1 VRTRTLF
8 LVLIASAPLLPAQ
21 QLPVPNRGKQL
32 FFATKGRLHGDV
44 IVPMAPD
51 SRPVIREWS
60 RYNPTYDFIS
70 AVVRHTPDGCRVTFT
85 RYVMR
90 EDYIPRIERLEL
102 SFPYSQQPL
111 YRFFDDHV
119 HIIGFYRR
127 SPTDI
132 DRNEVVPDRT
142 PNQSMKPTAP

>member
-8 LVLIASAPLLPAQ
+8 LVLIVSAALLSAQ

-32 FFATKGRLHGDV
+32 FIATKGRPAGDV
-44 IVPMAPD
+44 ILPMTPD
-51 SRPVIREWS
+51 RRPVIRDWS

-70 AVVRHTPDGCRVTFT
+70 AVVHHTSDGCQVAFT
-85 RYVMR
+85 RYVMKD
-90 EDYIPRIERLEL
+90 DYVPRVEHLEL

-111 YRFFDDHV
+111 YRFFDNGV
-119 HIIGFYRR
+119 LVIGFYRR

-132 DRNEVVPDRT
+132 DRNEVVPIS
-142 PNQSMKPTAP
+142 PP

>member
-8 LVLIASAPLLPAQ
+8 LVLIVSAALLSAQ

-32 FFATKGRLHGDV
+32 FIATKGRPAGDV
-44 IVPMAPD
+44 ILPTTD
-51 SRPVIREWS
+51 RRPVIRDWS

-70 AVVRHTPDGCRVTFT
+70 AVVHHTSDGCQVAFT
-85 RYVMR
+85 RYVMKD
-90 EDYIPRIERLEL
+90 DYVPRVEHLEL

-111 YRFFDDHV
+111 YRFFDNGV
-119 HIIGFYRR
+119 FVIGFYRR

-132 DRNEVVPDRT
+132 DRNEVVPIS
-142 PNQSMKPTAP
+142 PP

>member
-1 VRTRTLF
+1 
-8 LVLIASAPLLPAQ
+8 VLIVSAPLLSAQ

-32 FFATKGRLHGDV
+32 FLATKGRPSGDV

-51 SRPVIREWS
+51 RRSVIREWS

-85 RYVMR
+85 RYVMK
-90 EDYIPRIERLEL
+90 EDYFPRIEHLEL

-111 YRFFDDHV
+111 YRFFDDGV
-119 HIIGFYRR
+119 FVIGFYRR

-132 DRNEVVPDRT
+132 DRNEVVPI
-142 PNQSMKPTAP
+142 SHI